1 VVVRQF
7 GGPEALELIDAAVPE
22 PGPGQ
27 VRVRV
32 AAAAV
37 NPVDLA
43 VRSGL
48 FSEPGLLGS
57 AAHTG
62 LGWDVAGVIDA
73 AGPGV
78 IDGGGVGA
86 GGLAAGAGGLA
97 AGDAVI
103 GLSDRLDV
111 ATGGYAEQIVLD
123 ASAVARAPAGI
134 DLTEAATL
142 PLNAVTALQGLD
154 ALDLAAGQSVL
165 VTGAAGGL
173 GGYLTELA
181 AGRGL
186 RVIAVAGDAD
196 EKLVRGLGA
205 AHFIARSARLAE
217 EVRRLAPGGADGALD
232 AAVVGYPALDAV
244 RGGGRF
250 VAFVGA
256 GPRTLRGITVTAVH
270 VWAQPGLLDAT
281 AALAQAG
288 RLTPRVAATFP
299 LEAAAAAHDRLAR
312 GGVRGRLVLLP

>member
-1 VVVRQF
+1 MRAVVVRQF

-62 LGWDVAGVIDA
+62 LGWDVAGVIDE
-73 AGPGV
+73 AGPG
-78 IDGGGVGA
+78 A
-86 GGLAAGAGGLA
+86 GDLA

-123 ASAVARAPAGI
+123 ASAVARAPAGL
-134 DLTEAATL
+134 DLAEAATL

-154 ALDLAAGQSVL
+154 ALGLAAGQSVL

-205 AHFIARSARLAE
+205 AHFVPRSARLPD

-232 AAVVGYPALDAV
+232 AAVIGYPALDAV

-250 VAFVGA
+250 VAFAGA

-270 VWAQPGLLDAT
+270 VWAQPGLLDAA
-281 AALAQAG
+281 AALARAG

-299 LEAAAAAHDRLAR
+299 LAEAAAAHERLAR

>member
-1 VVVRQF
+1 MRAVVVRQF
-7 GGPEALELIDAAVPE
+7 GGPQALELIEAAVPE

-27 VRVRV
+27 VRIRV
-32 AAAAV
+32 AGAAV

-43 VRSGL
+43 IRSGL
-48 FSEPGLLGS
+48 FSEPGILGTTGQ
-57 AAHTG
+57 AG
-62 LGWDVAGVIDA
+62 LGWDVAGVIDR
-73 AGPGV
+73 
-78 IDGGGVGA
+78 
-86 GGLAAGAGGLA
+86 AGAGVTGLA

-111 ATGGYAEQIVLD
+111 AVGGYAEQIVLD

-134 DLTEAATL
+134 DLVQAATL

-154 ALDLAAGQSVL
+154 ALGLSAGQTVL

-186 RVIAVAGDAD
+186 RVIATAGDAD
-196 EKLVRGLGA
+196 EKLVRGFGA
-205 AHFIARSARLAE
+205 AHFVSRSARLSQ

-250 VAFVGA
+250 VAFIGE
-256 GPRTLRGITVTAVH
+256 GPRVLRGITVTAVH
-270 VWAQPGLLDAT
+270 VWAQPGLVAAA
-281 AALAQAG
+281 AALAEAG
-288 RLTPRVAATFP
+288 RLTPRVAATYP
-299 LEAAAAAHDRLAR
+299 LAEAAAAHERLAQ

>member
-1 VVVRQF
+1 MRAVVVRQF
-7 GGPEALELIDAAVPE
+7 GGPEVLELIDAAVPE

-27 VRVRV
+27 VRIRV

-48 FSEPGLLGS
+48 FSEPGILGS
-57 AAHTG
+57 AG
-62 LGWDVAGVIDA
+62 QSGIGWDVAGLIDET
-73 AGPGV
+73 GPGV
-78 IDGGGVGA
+78 T
-86 GGLAAGAGGLA
+86 GLA

-111 ATGGYAEQIVLD
+111 PTGGYAEQIVLD
-123 ASAVARAPAGI
+123 ATAVGRVPAGT
-134 DLTEAATL
+134 DLAAAATL

-154 ALDLAAGQSVL
+154 ALGLSAGQSVL
-165 VTGAAGGL
+165 ITGAAGGL

-186 RVIAVAGDAD
+186 RVIATAGDAD

-205 AHFIARSARLAE
+205 AHFVSRSARLAP
-217 EVRRLAPGGADGALD
+217 EVRALVPGGADGALD

-250 VAFVGA
+250 VAFVGE
-256 GPRTLRGITVTAVH
+256 GPRVLRGITVAAVH
-270 VWAQPGLLDAT
+270 VWAQPGLLAAA
-281 AALAQAG
+281 AALAEAG
-288 RLTPRVAATFP
+288 ALTPRVAATYP
-299 LEAAAAAHDRLAR
+299 LEQAAAAHERLAG
-312 GGVRGRLVLLP
+312 GGVRGRLVLVP

>member
-1 VVVRQF
+1 MRAVVVRQL

-27 VRVRV
+27 VRIRV

-48 FSEPGLLGS
+48 FSEPGLLATAGQ
-57 AAHTG
+57 AG

-78 IDGGGVGA
+78 T
-86 GGLAAGAGGLA
+86 GLAV
-97 AGDAVI
+97 GDAVI

-111 ATGGYAEQIVLD
+111 DLGGYAEQIVLD

-134 DLTEAATL
+134 DLVAAATL

-154 ALDLAAGQSVL
+154 ALGLSAGQTVL

-186 RVIAVAGDAD
+186 RVIATAGDAD

-205 AHFIARSARLAE
+205 EHFISRSARLAQ

-232 AAVVGYPALDAV
+232 AAVAGYPALDAV

-250 VAFVGA
+250 VAFIGE
-256 GPRTLRGITVTAVH
+256 GPRVLRGITVAAVH
-270 VWAQPGLLDAT
+270 VWAQPGL
-281 AALAQAG
+281 
-288 RLTPRVAATFP
+288 V
-299 LEAAAAAHDRLAR
+299 AAAAALA
-312 GGVRGRLVLLP
+312 GAG